1 MGFLALEKGT
11 GPVILIWKL
20 LVIDGIQISA
30 AKLIYNEVIQRSTK
44 VLFLKELQI
53 LNDENI
59 YK

>member
-1 MGFLALEKGT
+1 MGFLALEKVT

-20 LVIDGIQISA
+20 LITDGTQISA
-30 AKLIYNEVIQRSTK
+30 AKFIYNEDNQRSTK